1 MHTNQFIHVTGFRKE
16 VTLIV
21 SKFILQKAFNSNA
34 SSVIMIKRTILI
46 ENKSAITSKNLQLV
60 IKSEI
65 RESII
70 PVEDIGFL
78 VLDNAEIYISIT
90 AMNLMVEN
98 NTAVII
104 CSKNHLPNGMFLNLN
119 SNHIQQEIFKNQI
132 EASIPLKKQ
141 LWQQTI
147 VEKITNQGLLLQ
159 RITSKSNSF
168 EFLAS
173 KVLSGDT
180 SNMEGVAAQQYWKFF
195 FEIDFKRERFGDYPN
210 NFLNYGYAILRAATA
225 RALSGSGL
233 LNTLGIHHKSKYNA
247 FALADDIMEP
257 FRPLVDEKVFEIM
270 QKYDE
275 QELNTKIK
283 AELLQ
288 VLTTTVYFSDEKSP
302 LMVALQKTSS
312 SLQQCYT
319 GKRKKIKFPKLWNLT
334 HTE

>member
-1 MHTNQFIHVTGFRKE
+1 
-16 VTLIV
+16 
-21 SKFILQKAFNSNA
+21 
-34 SSVIMIKRTILI
+34 MIKKSILI
-46 ENKSAITSKNLQLV
+46 ENKTSITAKNLQLI

-65 RESII
+65 RESTI
-70 PVEDIGFL
+70 PIEDIGFL
-78 VLDNAEIYISIT
+78 VLDHQEIYLSLP
-90 AMNLMVEN
+90 AMNLLVEN

-104 CSKNHLPNGMFLNLN
+104 CSKNHLPNGMFLNLD
-119 SNHIQQEIFKNQI
+119 SHHIQQEVFKNQI
-132 EASIPLKKQ
+132 EASVPLKKQ
-141 LWQQTI
+141 LWQQTV
-147 VEKITNQGLLLQ
+147 VEKITNQGILLAK
-159 RITSKSNSF
+159 ITQSKNSF

-180 SNMEGVAAQQYWKFF
+180 SNMEGVAAGQYWKTFF
-195 FEIDFKRERFGDYPN
+195 DTYDINFRRERFGDYPN

-270 QKYDE
+270 QQYDE

-288 VLTTTVYFSDEKSP
+288 VLTRTVYFKDEKSP
-302 LMVALQKTSS
+302 LMVALQKTAS
-312 SLQQCYT
+312 SLQQCFM
-319 GKRKKIKFPKLWNLT
+319 GNRKKIKYPKLWNLT
-334 HTE
+334 PTE

>member
-1 MHTNQFIHVTGFRKE
+1 MLK
-16 VTLIV
+16 
-21 SKFILQKAFNSNA
+21 K
-34 SSVIMIKRTILI
+34 TILL
-46 ENKSAITSKNLQLV
+46 ENKASLLTKNLQLV

-65 RESII
+65 RESNI
-70 PVEDIGFL
+70 PIEEIGFL
-78 VLDNAEIYISIT
+78 VLDHPEIFLSIP
-90 AMNLMVEN
+90 AMNLLVEN
-98 NTAVII
+98 NTSIII
-104 CSKNHLPNGMFLNLN
+104 CGKNHLPNGMFLNLN
-119 SNHIQQEIFKNQI
+119 SHHIQQEVFRNQI

-147 VEKITNQGLLLQ
+147 IEKITNQGLLLET
-159 RITSKSNSF
+159 ISGNKNSF

-180 SNMEGVAAQQYWKFF
+180 TNMEGVAASQYWKTFF
-195 FEIDFKRERFGDYPN
+195 DTYDINFKRERFGDYPN

-247 FALADDIMEP
+247 FALADDVMEP

-270 QKYDE
+270 QTYNE

-283 AELLQ
+283 SELLQ
-288 VLTTTVYFSDEKSP
+288 VVTRTVYFKDEKSP
-302 LMVALQKTSS
+302 LMVALQKTAS

-319 GKRKKIKFPKLWNLT
+319 GDRKKIKYPKLWN
-334 HTE
+334 

>member
-1 MHTNQFIHVTGFRKE
+1 MLKK
-16 VTLIV
+16 
-21 SKFILQKAFNSNA
+21 S
-34 SSVIMIKRTILI
+34 ILI
-46 ENKSAITSKNLQLV
+46 ENKTAITAKNLQLV

-65 RESII
+65 RESAI
-70 PVEDIGFL
+70 PIEDIGFL
-78 VLDNAEIYISIT
+78 VLDHQEIYISLP
-90 AMNLMVEN
+90 AMNLLVEN
-98 NTAVII
+98 NTSVII

-119 SNHIQQEIFKNQI
+119 SHHIQQEVFKNQI
-132 EASIPLKKQ
+132 DASIPLKKQ

-147 VEKITNQGLLLQ
+147 VEKITNQGLLLE
-159 RITSKSNSF
+159 RITQNKNSF

-180 SNMEGVAAQQYWKFF
+180 SNMEGVAASQYWKSFF
-195 FEIDFKRERFGDYPN
+195 DTYDIKFRRERFGDYPN

-247 FALADDIMEP
+247 FALAGDIMEP

-270 QKYDE
+270 QTYDE

-288 VLTTTVYFSDEKSP
+288 VLTRTVYFKEEKSP
-302 LMVALQKTSS
+302 LMVALQKTAS
-312 SLQQCYT
+312 SLQQCFM
-319 GKRKKIKFPKLWNLT
+319 GQRKKIKYPKLWNLT
-334 HTE
+334 PTE

>member
-1 MHTNQFIHVTGFRKE
+1 
-16 VTLIV
+16 
-21 SKFILQKAFNSNA
+21 
-34 SSVIMIKRTILI
+34 MIKKSILI
-46 ENKSAITSKNLQLV
+46 ENKTSITAKNLQLI

-65 RESII
+65 RESSI
-70 PVEDIGFL
+70 PIEDIGFL
-78 VLDNAEIYISIT
+78 VLDHQEIYLSLP
-90 AMNLMVEN
+90 AMNLLVEN
-98 NTAVII
+98 NTSVII
-104 CSKNHLPNGMFLNLN
+104 CAKNHLPNGMFLNLN
-119 SNHIQQEIFKNQI
+119 SHHIQQEVFKNQI

-147 VEKITNQGLLLQ
+147 VEKITNQGILLTK
-159 RITSKSNSF
+159 ITPNKNTL

-180 SNMEGVAAQQYWKFF
+180 TNMEGVAASQYWKSFF
-195 FEIDFKRERFGDYPN
+195 DTYDINFKRERFGDYPN

-270 QKYDE
+270 QQYDE

-288 VLTTTVYFSDEKSP
+288 VLTQTVYFKDEKSP
-302 LMVALQKTSS
+302 LMVALQKTAS
-312 SLQQCYT
+312 SLQQCFM
-319 GKRKKIKFPKLWNLT
+319 GNRKKIKYPKLWNSMP
-334 HTE
+334 TE